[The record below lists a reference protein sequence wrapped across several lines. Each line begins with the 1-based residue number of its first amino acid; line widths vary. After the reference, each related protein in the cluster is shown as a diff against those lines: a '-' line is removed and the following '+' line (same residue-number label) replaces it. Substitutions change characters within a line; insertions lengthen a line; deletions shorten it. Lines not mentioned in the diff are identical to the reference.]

1 MAPIII
7 IGSGF
12 AALQTIKMIRNS
24 DTGLPITVITADQ
37 GVEYNKPSLSHVFSE
52 KQCPSDL
59 VTHTAEQ
66 LEQKHGVSMITNT
79 RVTSL
84 DTDEHMLI
92 TEHGER
98 YSYSKL
104 VLATGANTFVPPALA
119 EHKAS
124 LLTMNSLQ
132 EFSQGHEKLQT
143 ANRVA
148 VIGGGLIGVELALD
162 LQSSGKQVTI
172 VEPSP
177 SLLASL
183 LPRFIAR
190 ELENALNDAG
200 VRIKTNLQAAEIV
213 DNEANKTLWLESPTS
228 AANEQKQS
236 LEVDEVIVA
245 AGLKPN
251 IALAQQAGIVTQ
263 RGILVDEQLQTSA
276 ADVYAIGD
284 CAEIEGQIRAY
295 LQPAIL
301 SANVLAKQLLG
312 QSSKLALPHMMTKV
326 KTPKYPI
333 LFSGKFAT
341 DARWKASIKPTGIIA
356 RAFDDKDKMVG
367 FVVTGEDSSSS
378 FNLFRELQI
387 A

>member
-24 DTGLPITVITADQ
+24 DTELPITVITADQ

-52 KQCPSDL
+52 NQSPNDL

-66 LEQKHGVSMITNT
+66 LEQKYCVSMITNT

-84 DTDEHMLI
+84 DTDEHTLI
-92 TEHGER
+92 TERGER

-104 VLATGANTFVPPALA
+104 VLATGANTFVPPAIA

-132 EFSQGHEKLQT
+132 EFSQGQERLQT
-143 ANRVA
+143 ANSVA

-172 VEPSP
+172 VEPAP

-200 VRIKTNLQAAEIV
+200 VQTKTSSQVAEIV
-213 DNEANKTLWLESPTS
+213 DNEATKTLWLESTTPT
-228 AANEQKQS
+228 ANEQKQS

-251 IALAQQAGIVTQ
+251 ISLAQKAGIVTQ

-284 CAEIEGQIRAY
+284 CAEFEEQIRAY

-312 QSSKLALPHMMTKV
+312 QSSKLVLPHMMTKV
-326 KTPKYPI
+326 KTPKYPV

-341 DARWKASIKPTGIIA
+341 DARWEASIKPTGIIA
-356 RAFDDKDKMVG
+356 RAFDESDKMVG

-378 FNLFRELQI
+378 FNLFRELQT

>member
-1 MAPIII
+1 MAPIIV

-24 DTGLPITVITADQ
+24 DAELPITVITADQ

-59 VTHTAEQ
+59 VTHTPQQ
-66 LEQKHGVSMITNT
+66 LEQKYRVSMITNT

-84 DTDEHMLI
+84 NTDDRTLI

-119 EHKAS
+119 EHQTS

-132 EFSQGHEKLQT
+132 EFTQGHERLQK
-143 ANRVA
+143 ANTVA

-162 LQSSGKQVTI
+162 LQSSGKEVTI
-172 VEPSP
+172 VEPAP
-177 SLLASL
+177 TLLASL
-183 LPRFIAR
+183 LPRFIAG
-190 ELENALNDAG
+190 ELENALADAG
-200 VRIKTNLQAAEIV
+200 VQVKTRSQITYIT
-213 DNEANKTLWLESPTS
+213 DNERNKTLSLNVPTFAS
-228 AANEQKQS
+228 HEQKQS
-236 LEVDEVIVA
+236 IDVDELIVA

-251 IALAQQAGIVTQ
+251 IALAKQAGIATQ
-263 RGILVDEQLQTSA
+263 RGILVNEQMQTSA
-276 ADVYAIGD
+276 PDVYAIGD

-301 SANVLAKQLLG
+301 SANVLAKQLIG
-312 QSSKLALPHMMTKV
+312 QPSKLALPHMMTKV

-333 LFSGKFAT
+333 LFSGTFGK
-341 DARWKASIKPTGIIA
+341 DDRWEASIKSNGIVA
-356 RAFDDKDKMVG
+356 RAFDENSKMVG
-367 FVVTGEDSSSS
+367 FVVTGEESSSS
-378 FNLFRELQI
+378 FALFRELQT

>member
-1 MAPIII
+1 MAPIVI

-24 DTGLPITVITADQ
+24 NTELPITVITADQ

-52 KQCPSDL
+52 QQRPDDL

-66 LEQKHGVSMITNT
+66 LEQKYCVSMITNT
-79 RVTSL
+79 QVASL
-84 DTDEHMLI
+84 DTDDHTLI

-104 VLATGANTFVPPALA
+104 VLATGANTFVPPALT

-124 LLTMNSLQ
+124 LLTMNSLK
-132 EFSQGHEKLQT
+132 EFSQGYERLQT
-143 ANRVA
+143 ANSVA

-172 VEPSP
+172 VEPAS

-183 LPRFIAR
+183 LPRFISG
-190 ELENALNDAG
+190 ELENALADAE
-200 VRIKTNLQAAEIV
+200 VQIKTNSQVAEIV

-228 AANEQKQS
+228 TTNEQKQS
-236 LEVDEVIVA
+236 LDVDEIIIA

-251 IALAQQAGIVTQ
+251 MILAQQAGIATQ
-263 RGILVDEQLQTSA
+263 RGILVNEQMQTSA
-276 ADVYAIGD
+276 PDVYAIGD
-284 CAEIEGQIRAY
+284 CAEIDGQIRAY

-312 QSSKLALPHMMTKV
+312 QPSKLALPHMMTKV
-326 KTPKYPI
+326 KTLKYPV
-333 LFSGKFAT
+333 LFSGTFGKN
-341 DARWKASIKPTGIIA
+341 ARWEASIKPTGIIA
-356 RAFDDKDKMVG
+356 RAFDGSDKMVG

-378 FNLFRELQI
+378 FTLFRELQT